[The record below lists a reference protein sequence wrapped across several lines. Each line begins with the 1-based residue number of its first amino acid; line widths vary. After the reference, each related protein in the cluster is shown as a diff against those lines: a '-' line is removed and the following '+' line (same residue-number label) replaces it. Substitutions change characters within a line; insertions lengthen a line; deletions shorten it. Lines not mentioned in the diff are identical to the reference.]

1 MLWTLR
7 KLWKGQLAIIISTFC
22 LSLTVW
28 KIKYLSNEYS
38 QNGES
43 IDSGTVESKWPS
55 ARLGEA
61 SRWSRRRWR
70 GVPNNA
76 ASPGQTLQHSQQR
89 QLPACTHSQH
99 YHQVSPWGS
108 VNDAESADL
117 VCWWLGFD
125 AFFFFPS
132 YQAWGWL
139 EEESKA
145 SSERFAHE
153 NFSKSTSN
161 TFVCLLKCPLNQ
173 SLSLIYRMWRR
184 PRETSLRITAWN
196 GNCLWASLKWAGRN
210 RHLYR

>member
-1 MLWTLR
+1 MAKCEARWSQQVVQAEVEGGPKQCSQPRSNPPAQSTTATPSLHPQPTLSSSKSLR
-7 KLWKGQLAIIISTFC
+7 KCKWCWECWFSMLMIRIWC
-22 LSLTVW
+22 L
-28 KIKYLSNEYS
+28 
-38 QNGES
+38 
-43 IDSGTVESKWPS
+43 
-55 ARLGEA
+55 
-61 SRWSRRRWR
+61 
-70 GVPNNA
+70 
-76 ASPGQTLQHSQQR
+76 
-89 QLPACTHSQH
+89 
-99 YHQVSPWGS
+99 
-108 VNDAESADL
+108 
-117 VCWWLGFD
+117 
-125 AFFFFPS
+125 FFFFPS

-161 TFVCLLKCPLNQ
+161 TFVCLLKYPLNQ